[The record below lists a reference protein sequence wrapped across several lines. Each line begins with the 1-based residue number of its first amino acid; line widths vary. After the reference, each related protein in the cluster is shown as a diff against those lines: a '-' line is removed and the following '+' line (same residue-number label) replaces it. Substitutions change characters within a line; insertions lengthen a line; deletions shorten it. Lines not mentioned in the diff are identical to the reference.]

1 MEIRRLLWLLPLLVV
16 GTLLELQGQFRHVVV
31 DLLLF
36 LHLVADAGVCMHH
49 RGVVL
54 ASKHLADVVQAHAG
68 ELTHQ
73 IHGDLTRQRDL
84 LRTRTSDNVI
94 ERNVCLLYTSDAAD
108 E

>member
-1 MEIRRLLWLLPLLVV
+1 
-16 GTLLELQGQFRHVVV
+16 
-31 DLLLF
+31 
-36 LHLVADAGVCMHH
+36 MHH

-54 ASKHLADVVQAHAG
+54 ASEHLADVVQAHAG

-94 ERNVCLLYTSDAAD
+94 ERNVEVLGHLGDDVGGLDLHIGREKVLQRLFCQRAGHRLAAPR
-108 E
+108 